1 MVLHITSCL
10 EATSFYGSKLLFKFG
25 FLLEKDK
32 VNGFRHHF
40 FRLKQI
46 KSTITMI
53 SFFFQFMSRADDMG
67 TFFSNKGLTLIMLI
81 LLLLKSSRTIRQI
94 AFQYGFKKVIT

>member
-1 MVLHITSCL
+1 
-10 EATSFYGSKLLFKFG
+10 
-25 FLLEKDK
+25 LEKDK

-94 AFQYGFKKVIT
+94 AFQYGFKKVITCYNCWKKEIFIDINQQSYVLK